1 MIKEQDNL
9 ISEYEKEIENK
20 IPSEIPDT
28 EESNTIIIDLY
39 SRINDLEAKN
49 RKLEKNKIDQ
59 DKLID
64 ELNNNIV
71 ELNEKIKKEK
81 KSANDIK
88 ERYKKLELNNVNFS
102 EMEEKTSNY
111 DKLIKE
117 KDDLINELNIKNEEL
132 LLDVEQYELDKEIAE
147 EKLKALQQSVSENN
161 PALIN
166 LNMAED
172 LETLKI
178 DYKRIEE
185 ENNEY
190 KEKIKDYDSYENMME
205 KLTNDNMDL
214 KDKIAELEE
223 DIKTLEEYKDLGDEM
238 EIQFNEYKQ
247 KLEQTIHSKDIEIQ
261 DNINTINIL
270 TQSIEDRDKMITL
283 YTNQLSQ
290 IKSSPIK
297 EKPKTIIEENI
308 VNNENIKKYE
318 ICIEMLKTEV
328 DLKNNIA
335 HNYLECILPDY
346 LDNKLQYVNF
356 YNNLLFG
363 DKASELLLK
372 NYDLDKDFLNR
383 FNPKVLLNE
392 LKTYHYI
399 TLYNTFISSL
409 YNLITNNSMSSFN
422 VFIYIFIIDF

>member
-49 RKLEKNKIDQ
+49 RKLEKNKIDK

-81 KSANDIK
+81 QSTNDIK

-297 EKPKTIIEENI
+297 EKPKTTIEENI
-308 VNNENIKKYE
+308 INNDNIKKYE

-363 DKASELLLK
+363 DKVSELLLK

>member
-81 KSANDIK
+81 QSTNDIK

-297 EKPKTIIEENI
+297 EKPKITIEENI
-308 VNNENIKKYE
+308 INNENIKKYE

-346 LDNKLQYVNF
+346 LDNKLLYVNF

-363 DKASELLLK
+363 DKVSELLLK